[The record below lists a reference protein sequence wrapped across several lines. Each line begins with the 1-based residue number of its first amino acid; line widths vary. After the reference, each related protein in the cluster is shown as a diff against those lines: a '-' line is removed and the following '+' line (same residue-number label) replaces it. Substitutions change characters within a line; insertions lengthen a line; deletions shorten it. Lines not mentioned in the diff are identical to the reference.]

1 MRGGSSE
8 GVSPPATGPLVLAAS
23 MTIASYV
30 LAPVLARFRAQC
42 PGASIRLRVG
52 NTRDIVAEVGRGEL
66 ALGLVEA
73 AACGPGVRLVPFID
87 DELVPVAAPGGR
99 FAASSA
105 ADLSRAPILWREPG
119 SNSRQVLE
127 RAL

>member
-42 PGASIRLRVG
+42 PGASIRVRVG
-52 NTRDIVAEVGRGEL
+52 DPREIVAEVARGDL
-66 ALGLVEA
+66 GLGLVEA
-73 AACGPGVRLVPFID
+73 DGCGICSPAVRLEPFVD
-87 DELVPVAAPGGR
+87 DELVPVAAP
-99 FAASSA
+99 AA
-105 ADLSRAPILWREPG
+105 P
-119 SNSRQVLE
+119 
-127 RAL
+127 